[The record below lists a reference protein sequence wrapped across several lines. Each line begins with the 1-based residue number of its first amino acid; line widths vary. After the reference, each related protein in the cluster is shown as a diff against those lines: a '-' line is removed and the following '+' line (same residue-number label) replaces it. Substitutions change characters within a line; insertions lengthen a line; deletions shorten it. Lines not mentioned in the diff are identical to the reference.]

1 MKQIF
6 KKRWLLLGIAVSTA
20 ALTSTDARSDLD
32 LVDISRHALES
43 DFSSCTDFTLKG
55 TCFWLV
61 CKPFCKVKPTPYIK
75 HYSPDVVVS
84 TYDSQGNSPFKG
96 TNAITKVISLALGKG
111 ANGGE
116 KSPKRKKGSKQDNSI
131 IYRLADV
138 YGSPAAWTLN
148 SWLSNMYVAC
158 EPGSTILQP
167 YFVSS
172 SNPVFWYSGLVDS
185 VVNFDEIIKGDKYL
199 AERRDGD
206 NPEYVLKTQP
216 FWGHVYP
223 RVGALQGQDHYR
235 ANAVIA
241 ARAIDSVIEG
251 RYDIFNTQ
259 LDGKQGSYYLPSEQF
274 ETHTTEHGKFQMLY
288 PIKESGCHI
297 LGDSTL
303 RENTTLDGFSKRRS
317 SNGDYAWH
325 YWRKYICCNRPSG
338 GKFLYK
344 VTWQ

>member
-1 MKQIF
+1 MISTGLSLVSNEA
-6 KKRWLLLGIAVSTA
+6 RAEIDLLEIST
-20 ALTSTDARSDLD
+20 
-32 LVDISRHALES
+32 HALKS
-43 DFSSCTDFTLKG
+43 DFSSCTDFALKG

-84 TYDSQGNSPFKG
+84 VYDRKGSSPFKG
-96 TNAITKVISLALGKG
+96 TNTFTELISLALGKG

-116 KSPKRKKGSKQDNSI
+116 KKPARKKGSRKNSSVS
-131 IYRLADV
+131 YRLADV

-158 EPGSTILQP
+158 EPGSTTLQP

-172 SNPVFWYSGLVDS
+172 SNPLFWYSGLVDS
-185 VVNFDEIIKGDKYL
+185 VVNFDEIIKSDKYI

-206 NPEYVLKTQP
+206 RPEYIKTQP

-223 RVGALQGQDHYR
+223 RVGAIQGQDHYR
-235 ANAVIA
+235 ASAVIA

-259 LDGKQGSYYLPSEQF
+259 LDGRKGSYYLPAEKFEPNTSEY
-274 ETHTTEHGKFQMLY
+274 GRFQMLY
-288 PIKESGCHI
+288 PVKESGCHI
-297 LGDSTL
+297 MGDSNL
-303 RENTTLDGFSKRRS
+303 KDNNSLDGFSRRRS
-317 SNGDYAWH
+317 TNGDYVWH

-338 GKFLYK
+338 GSFLYK
-344 VTWQ
+344 VVWQ